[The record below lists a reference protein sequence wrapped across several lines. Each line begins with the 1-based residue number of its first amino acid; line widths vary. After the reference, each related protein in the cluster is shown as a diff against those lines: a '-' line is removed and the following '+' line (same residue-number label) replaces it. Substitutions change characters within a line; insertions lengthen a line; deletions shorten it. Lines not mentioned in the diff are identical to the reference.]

1 MQWAFFVEKGVQRM
15 KKIFAI
21 FVILT
26 QVLLPSL
33 CFAGGSYSQS
43 FTLIVTIPAIV
54 GLNVPDPT
62 LAVSPTM
69 QPVALENNITSNTE
83 TQFTEIATVRDH
95 QNITLRTLVVR

>member
-1 MQWAFFVEKGVQRM
+1 MGFFVEKGVQEM
-15 KKIFAI
+15 KRLFTI

-62 LAVSPTM
+62 LAVSSTM
-69 QPVALENNITSNTE
+69 QQVAFENNITSNTE
-83 TQFTEIATVRDH
+83 TQYTEIAAVRDH

>member
-1 MQWAFFVEKGVQRM
+1 M
-15 KKIFAI
+15 KRLFTI

-62 LAVSPTM
+62 LAVSSTM
-69 QPVALENNITSNTE
+69 QQVAFENNITSNTE
-83 TQFTEIATVRDH
+83 TQYTEIAAVRDH

>member
-1 MQWAFFVEKGVQRM
+1 M
-15 KKIFAI
+15 KKTCAI

-33 CFAGGSYSQS
+33 CYAGGSYSQN

-54 GLNVPDPT
+54 GLNVSDPT

-69 QPVALENNITSNTE
+69 QQVTSDHNITSNTE